1 MAAAEVEQPIE
12 VDNVRDEE
20 RFFGGDIVW
29 WTLLLL
35 VSVPVLLLSLQKIP
49 TTLGFLLLSIGGVMA
64 GVGFAQVVLR
74 LPYFGNGFVRSVVIG
89 VVVLLVIGGIALIYN
104 TSLPVPD
111 APPDVLYKPPISGG

>member
-49 TTLGFLLLSIGGVMA
+49 STLGFLLLSIGGVMA